1 MRRYLSIPMSV
12 TFIGLADALIY
23 LIYKNHI
30 EGKNHYMGTTD
41 VIAIVVA
48 LIGVASGVWCQ
59 IIQLKKDG
67 STISGIKIDTTEI
80 RPEVKNIDKNVDK
93 VRDEVVEKVVPQ
105 MEKLNGIDLLVD
117 DYKYRQKIKNGSSN
131 LISENQFK
139 SYIEGLFECNAL
151 LNENLKDTKEKLA
164 LYQGSH
170 ELLREANEEIARL
183 NKIIEI
189 QNEVIGDL
197 RINNDKVKSQNEKN
211 KQYYKNKDLSL

>member
-1 MRRYLSIPMSV
+1 M
-12 TFIGLADALIY
+12 
-23 LIYKNHI
+23 
-30 EGKNHYMGTTD
+30 
-41 VIAIVVA
+41 
-48 LIGVASGVWCQ
+48 
-59 IIQLKKDG
+59 
-67 STISGIKIDTTEI
+67 
-80 RPEVKNIDKNVDK
+80 
-93 VRDEVVEKVVPQ
+93 
-105 MEKLNGIDLLVD
+105 
-117 DYKYRQKIKNGSSN
+117 
-131 LISENQFK
+131 
-139 SYIEGLFECNAL
+139 